1 MPPLRD
7 TMSLRPQD
15 IYSYAFLVVR
25 VTEIAVLITIIGLAG
40 HLIALAA
47 IAGQDPSGS
56 LIGAVFFAVTALLW
70 TLLSWSG
77 YCRRYLPYAATWSI
91 DLIFFLP
98 FFVIAIVLSQ
108 TLTGTACDDIATSED
123 ISATAARRTTF
134 SRDAFPRG
142 GQLPCQKLFALFGLL
157 VVICVFFAASAGL
170 VGLLHLDERRLRI
183 SFFEATGENTLG
195 DVGDGVFNTPQDKS
209 RGFVPTA
216 PAVPVI
222 QPEPPGAHQE
232 SRASRSSSLSRDEEK
247 AGWTPRLRR
256 AEFGPPNDP
265 RDS

>member
-1 MPPLRD
+1 
-7 TMSLRPQD
+7 
-15 IYSYAFLVVR
+15 
-25 VTEIAVLITIIGLAG
+25 
-40 HLIALAA
+40 
-47 IAGQDPSGS
+47 
-56 LIGAVFFAVTALLW
+56 ALL
-70 TLLSWSG
+70 
-77 YCRRYLPYAATWSI
+77 
-91 DLIFFLP
+91 
-98 FFVIAIVLSQ
+98 
-108 TLTGTACDDIATSED
+108 
-123 ISATAARRTTF
+123 
-134 SRDAFPRG
+134 
-142 GQLPCQKLFALFGLL
+142 GLL
-157 VVICVFFAASAGL
+157 AIICVFFAASAAL

-222 QPEPPGAHQE
+222 PPSPPGAHQE